1 MVELIS
7 GKISIDKILRQMED
21 HATGAVVFFLGRVRN
36 HAAGRQVTKMEYH
49 AYAEMA
55 LKKMEEI
62 EKEAKRRWPIKKI
75 MMVHRTGQ
83 LQLGEISVA
92 IAVASSHRSEA
103 FAACRFAIDTLK
115 ETVPIWKKEYFVNGD
130 SWVEGVLPKV
140 VDAG

>member
-36 HAAGRQVTKMEYH
+36 QAAGRQVTKMEYH

-92 IAVASSHRSEA
+92 ITVASSHRSEA

-115 ETVPIWKKEYFVNGD
+115 ETVPIWKK
-130 SWVEGVLPKV
+130 
-140 VDAG
+140 

>member
-7 GKISIDKILRQMED
+7 GEISIDKTLKQMQD
-21 HATGAVVFFLGRVRN
+21 HATGAVVFFLGRVRDQ
-36 HAAGRQVTKMEYH
+36 AAGRQVTKMEYQS
-49 AYAEMA
+49 YAEMA

-62 EKEAKRRWPIKKI
+62 EKEAKRRWPVKKI

-92 IAVASSHRSEA
+92 IAVASCHRSEA

-115 ETVPIWKKEYFVNGD
+115 KTVPIWKKEYFVNGE
-130 SWVEGVLPKV
+130 SWVEGVVPKV